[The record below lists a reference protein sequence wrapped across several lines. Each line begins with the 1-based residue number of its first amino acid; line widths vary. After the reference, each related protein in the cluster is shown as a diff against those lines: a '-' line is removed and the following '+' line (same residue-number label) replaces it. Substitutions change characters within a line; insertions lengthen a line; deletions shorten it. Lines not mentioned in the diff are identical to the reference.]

1 MMFEVTISLKKGI
14 FDAEGY
20 NTLKTLNMLNI
31 KVNNITTAKVFR
43 FDIDSKNEKEG
54 YDIVKRA
61 VDSLLV
67 NPVLH
72 DYTIKVV
79 EPTKVKLRKV

>member
-1 MMFEVTISLKKGI
+1 MRFEVTISLKKGI
-14 FDAEGY
+14 FDPEGY

-31 KVNNITTAKVFR
+31 NVKNVSTAKVFR

-54 YDIVKRA
+54 YDIVKAA

-72 DYTIKVV
+72 EYTIKKV
-79 EPTKVKLRKV
+79 EQ